1 MRVLGRRQP
10 SSTSHL
16 GPRRNRLPSATDTS
30 PREDPIGQ
38 VFQVPRPT
46 SLETKKRLD
55 WSSQRMD
62 HNNLFKNSLD
72 VYLVIQDIRCG
83 KAKLNSNEG
92 IEMPR
97 PSFVLTT
104 KQSGGAIQ
112 INIEMLSSQAT
123 ALFRPSNIKVF
134 TFVETLATHNNTK
147 VLRTH
152 FIPYDY
158 RNYDVRVCYGYLRG
172 AGHIHYGDK
181 TTRRVSLRQSLHC
194 KSQHFRWEGVK
205 KTREAVEQYETDNNV
220 SMRRKDQHTT
230 SIYGQEGY
238 DGI

>member
-123 ALFRPSNIKVF
+123 AVKLFRPSNIKLHF
-134 TFVETLATHNNTK
+134 TMNTNIILVQLVTIRKCFGLISYPMTIAT
-147 VLRTH
+147 
-152 FIPYDY
+152 
-158 RNYDVRVCYGYLRG
+158 
-172 AGHIHYGDK
+172 
-181 TTRRVSLRQSLHC
+181 TT
-194 KSQHFRWEGVK
+194 WP
-205 KTREAVEQYETDNNV
+205 A
-220 SMRRKDQHTT
+220 
-230 SIYGQEGY
+230 
-238 DGI
+238 